1 MARHK
6 LHVQP
11 PEDESDIDLTPMLD
25 VVFIMLIFFIVT
37 ASFVKEFG
45 LDMSSPDRDDTPVDT
60 KNNNTIMIRIEENG
74 RIWIDETLTDIE
86 GVQSSVKRLHA
97 QNPKANVVIQPDPR
111 AKTDVMIRVLD
122 QARSA
127 GVNAS
132 IAPLF
137 EGA

>member
-1 MARHK
+1 MAHHK
-6 LHVQP
+6 LHAQP

-45 LDMSSPDRDDTPVDT
+45 LDMSSPDREDTPVESS
-60 KNNNTIMIRIEENG
+60 KNTIMIRIEESG
-74 RIWIDETLTDIE
+74 RIWIDDTLTDIE

-111 AKTDVMIRVLD
+111 AKTNVMIRVLD

-137 EGA
+137 DTGA